1 MRTTVAVDD
10 HLLTAAKRRARE
22 RGQTLGQ
29 VIEGALRR
37 EFAEPVSRKPVAV
50 PVFQGGGG
58 PLPGVDLRSNRALR
72 EALDRGANGIAEL
85 R

>member
-10 HLLTAAKRRARE
+10 HLLEAARRRARE

-29 VIEGALRR
+29 VVESALRR
-37 EFAEPVSRKPVAV
+37 ELTEPAAHDAVEV

-58 PLPGVDLRSNRALR
+58 PLPGVDLRSNSALR
-72 EALDRGANGIAEL
+72 ELLDRDSPITKL